1 MHESQP
7 GRPNGSIIIETNI
20 LIELLSTDSISLA
33 TQRANF
39 HSHKLFQLVLNGIP
53 IDILRLAS
61 KIPGSLRIP
70 VMIEDTNPRIHWRLD
85 HLEPGEFIRHSI
97 NNLEVVWVQ
106 VVEVLEYDIG
116 GWADLDVLLFVGK
129 VVEQSWVRLHW
140 DLLVQAGGD
149 IQKAKHWASEHS
161 KEYHYDYAKAVCF
174 LKNWSIFLSEHSLPE
189 AWLFCL
195 SRRNRDTTEQID
207 SVIIPPFLIDCQ
219 ENNKRGNLEY
229 VIEQHSKRSL

>member
-70 VMIEDTNPRIHWRLD
+70 VMIEDTNPRIHWGLD

-97 NNLEVVWVQ
+97 DNLEVV
-106 VVEVLEYDIG
+106 
-116 GWADLDVLLFVGK
+116 
-129 VVEQSWVRLHW
+129 
-140 DLLVQAGGD
+140 
-149 IQKAKHWASEHS
+149 
-161 KEYHYDYAKAVCF
+161 
-174 LKNWSIFLSEHSLPE
+174 
-189 AWLFCL
+189 
-195 SRRNRDTTEQID
+195 
-207 SVIIPPFLIDCQ
+207 
-219 ENNKRGNLEY
+219 
-229 VIEQHSKRSL
+229 